1 MSVPNLPTRS
11 VVVHQHLIDAGISPA
26 IRQLPESTR
35 TAVEAAT
42 ALGCDVGAIA
52 SSLVFLA
59 DGEPLLVM
67 TSGRHRVDTRLL
79 ASRLGV
85 DRIERADAK
94 QVRAVTGQ
102 AIGGVAPVGH
112 LQRLRT
118 VVDVALSEHDQV
130 WAAAGTPNT
139 IMPLTFEQLVLL
151 TEGTVGPVAAD

>member
-1 MSVPNLPTRS
+1 MSASDLPTRS
-11 VVVHQHLIDAGISPA
+11 VVVHQHLTDAGVSPA

-67 TSGRHRVDTRLL
+67 TSGRHRVDTQLL
-79 ASRLGV
+79 AGHLGV
-85 DRIERADAK
+85 TRIDRADAK
-94 QVRAVTGQ
+94 QVRALTGQ

-112 LQRLRT
+112 PERLRT
-118 VVDVALSEHDQV
+118 VVDVALSEHDPV

-139 IMPLTFEQLVLL
+139 VMPLGFQQLVQL
-151 TEGTVGPVAAD
+151 TQGMVCPVAAD